1 MIMRKKG
8 EFRNE
13 EIACPKVEIKKLG
26 VPSTTAGYDVLGG

>member
-13 EIACPKVEIKKLG
+13 EIAGRKVEIEKFGFLT
-26 VPSTTAGYDVLGG
+26 VALATMF